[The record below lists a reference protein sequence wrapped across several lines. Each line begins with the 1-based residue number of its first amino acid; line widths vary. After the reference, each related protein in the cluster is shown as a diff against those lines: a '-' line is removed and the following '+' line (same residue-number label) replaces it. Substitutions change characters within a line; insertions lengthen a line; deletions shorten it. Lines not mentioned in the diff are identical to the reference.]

1 MAFDITNIVK
11 LIIEILVAVASLYVI
26 PWLKLKF
33 GEAKIAKIVEDV
45 EIAVAAAEQI
55 AKRDGKD
62 CHWKK
67 ERVITGLKRISKPG
81 LRVYAKNDEIPKV
94 LNGLGI
100 AIISTSKGIMTDKE
114 ARKENIGGEVLAYI
128 W

>member
-1 MAFDITNIVK
+1 MTFDITNIVK

-62 CHWKK
+62 WHWKK
-67 ERVITGLKRISKPG
+67 ERVIQRLEEKGYTI
-81 LRVYAKNDEIPKV
+81 DEDLDDYVEAKV
-94 LNGLGI
+94 LELHNQLVK
-100 AIISTSKGIMTDKE
+100 A
-114 ARKENIGGEVLAYI
+114 
-128 W
+128 